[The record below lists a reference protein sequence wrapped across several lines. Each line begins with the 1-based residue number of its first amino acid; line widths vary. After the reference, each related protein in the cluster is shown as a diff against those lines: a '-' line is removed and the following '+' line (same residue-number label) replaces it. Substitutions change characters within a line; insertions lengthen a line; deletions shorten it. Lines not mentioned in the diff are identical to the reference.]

1 MAYRSPTLF
10 QLHRWELVNWLK
22 AKVDSTCIALDQI
35 KAAADAEEN
44 ARLKAD
50 VWPKWVR
57 ELEGLRE
64 DAETLLAHVH
74 EAEAFELSS
83 EELLSIKRNMRPIEV
98 DIGKIRLSPLEEPD
112 TTARS
117 GYIAMPN
124 PDQNGL
130 IRAANSKKW
139 LGKRQ

>member
-10 QLHRWELVNWLK
+10 QLSRTQLFEWLN
-22 AKVDSTCIALDQI
+22 AKIASTRAALEQV

-44 ARLKAD
+44 ARIKAD
-50 VWPKWVR
+50 VWPKWMR
-57 ELEGLRE
+57 ELEGLLD
-64 DAETLLAHVH
+64 DAETLRAHIH
-74 EAEAFELSS
+74 EDELHDLSS

-124 PDQNGL
+124 PNPNGL
-130 IRAANSKKW
+130 IRAANGKKW